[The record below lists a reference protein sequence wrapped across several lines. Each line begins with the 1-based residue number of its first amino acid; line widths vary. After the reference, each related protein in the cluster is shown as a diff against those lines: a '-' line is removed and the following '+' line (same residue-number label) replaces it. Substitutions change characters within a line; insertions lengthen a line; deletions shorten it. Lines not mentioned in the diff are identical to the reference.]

1 MSAAHAF
8 FAYAFEQNLA
18 SRDVA
23 KAYPKGKVTSQEVTV
38 DVDGGG
44 QLFIYPFGA
53 LVVTGLG
60 PEQRDAELAAFRE
73 KFPKLT
79 LQIAREELTV
89 IEDPEK
95 TSGAHEGKLTV
106 GELTRG
112 RASVIALTIAQSAA
126 MEYYE
131 RIVDELH
138 AETASLV
145 DRLETRGNVPFGT
158 RPLHKFIGRAIS
170 VRTEVLTILHLLD
183 RPDAT
188 WDDPG
193 MDAIYTDL
201 KENFD
206 LGDRYEALESKLKS
220 VQEALT
226 LVLDVARDFRLVLLE
241 ATIVALIVLEI
252 IIGLVRH

>member
-1 MSAAHAF
+1 MPAAHAF

-18 SRDVA
+18 PRDVA

-38 DVDGGG
+38 DLEDGGH
-44 QLFIYPFGA
+44 LFVYPFGA
-53 LVVTGLG
+53 LVVTGLS
-60 PEQRDAELAAFRE
+60 PDRRDAELAAFRAR
-73 KFPKLT
+73 FPKLT

-95 TSGAHEGKLTV
+95 TSSAHEGRLTV
-106 GELTRG
+106 SELTRG

-131 RIVDELH
+131 RIVEDLH
-138 AETASLV
+138 VETASLV
-145 DRLETRGNVPFGT
+145 DRLEAKGSVPFGT

-193 MDAIYTDL
+193 MDAIYADL

-252 IIGLVRH
+252 VIGLVRH